1 MNKKLLFICF
11 QDIKSAHGISN
22 KIIAQKKAFIKN
34 GIDTELAF
42 VHDEEGV
49 HHYMIDSNCI
59 GVHKPL
65 NHTLYR
71 LFYSYPLFYKYINK
85 SNIKQVYIRLIG
97 NVSFGILILLLLLKL
112 HRIKIIVE
120 IPTYPY
126 DKEALFEGQS
136 FLAQLP
142 NKIDKILR
150 HLLFLFVS
158 FIVTYSED
166 KKIWNIPCI
175 NISNGY
181 IPELTRIKKKTP
193 LKDTINL
200 IAVAYI
206 QKWHGFDRIIKG
218 MHNYLSNSPKMN
230 IHLTII
236 GDGDIEE
243 LLTLSNQLQLNDYI
257 TFTGALSGE
266 SLNQEFDKAHFA
278 IGSLGRHR
286 SGLKSM
292 RSLKNVEY
300 ASRGICFTYSE
311 DNPDF
316 DNKPF
321 ILKMPANESAIE
333 INSII
338 NFIKNQTLT
347 PEEIHQYTLPFT
359 WDNQIKEV
367 ILKANLSK

>member
-1 MNKKLLFICF
+1 MDKKLLFICF
-11 QDIKSAHGISN
+11 QDIKLAHGISN

-34 GIDTELAF
+34 GINTELAF
-42 VHDEEGV
+42 IHDEEGV
-49 HHYMIDSNCI
+49 HHYMIEHNCI
-59 GVHKPL
+59 GVHKPI

-85 SNIKQVYIRLIG
+85 SKIRQVYIRLIG
-97 NVSFGILILLLLLKL
+97 NVSFGVLLFFLLLKL

-126 DKEALFEGQS
+126 DKETLFEGQS

-142 NKIDKILR
+142 NKIDRIFR
-150 HLLFLFVS
+150 HLLFPFVS

-181 IPELTRIKKKTP
+181 IPEFIKIKQKTP
-193 LKDTINL
+193 LEDTINL

-218 MHNYLSNSPKMN
+218 MHNYLSNSPQIN
-230 IHLTII
+230 IHLTIV
-236 GDGDIEE
+236 GDGDVEE
-243 LLTLSNQLQLNDYI
+243 LQTLAKQLRLNKYI
-257 TFTGALSGE
+257 TFTGALSGDL
-266 SLNQEFDKAHFA
+266 LNHEFDQAHFA

-286 SGLKSM
+286 SGLKCM

-300 ASRGICFTYSE
+300 AARGICFAYSE

-316 DNKPF
+316 DDKPF
-321 ILKMPANESAIE
+321 ILKIPANESAIE
-333 INSII
+333 IESII
-338 NFIKNQTLT
+338 NFIKNQALT
-347 PEEIHQYTLPFT
+347 PEEIHQYALPFT
-359 WDNQIKEV
+359 WENQIKEV

>member
-1 MNKKLLFICF
+1 MNRKLLFICF
-11 QDIKSAHGISN
+11 QDIKLAHGISN
-22 KIIAQKKAFIKN
+22 KIIAQKNAFIKN
-34 GIDTELAF
+34 EISTELAYI
-42 VHDEEGV
+42 HSEKGTY
-49 HHYMIDSNCI
+49 HYMIDSKCI
-59 GVHKPL
+59 GIHKPL

-71 LFYSYPLFYKYINK
+71 LFYSYPLFYKYIRK
-85 SNIKQVYIRLIG
+85 TNIKQVYIRLIG
-97 NVSFGILILLLLLKL
+97 NVSFGTLGFLLLLKL
-112 HRIKIIVE
+112 HKVKIIAE

-142 NKIDKILR
+142 NKVDKILR
-150 HLLFLFVS
+150 YLLVLFVS

-181 IPELTRIKKKTP
+181 IPELTKIKKKTP

-218 MHNYLSNSPKMN
+218 MHYYLSNSPKMN
-230 IHLTII
+230 IHLTIV
-236 GDGDIEE
+236 GDGDIQD

-257 TFTGALSGE
+257 TFTGTLSGE
-266 SLNQEFDKAHFA
+266 LLNQEFDKAHFA

-286 SGLKSM
+286 SGLKCM

-300 ASRGICFTYSE
+300 ASRGICFAYSE

-316 DNKPF
+316 DHKPF
-321 ILKMPANESAIE
+321 ILKIPANESAVD

-338 NFIKNQTLT
+338 DFIKNQTLT
-347 PEEIHQYTLPFT
+347 PEEIHQYARPFT
-359 WDNQIKEV
+359 WVNQIKKV